1 MSVPDPSGSMSM
13 LDMDMNM
20 AMQHSDHPLAAL
32 VSAAAAAAAAAAVS
46 TAEDSGDMDAMDT
59 GGIDAMDTQPMPFTA
74 YTSGTA
80 TQAHVTDAGI
90 RSTNESAIPCDFIAS
105 LRSVAPFVT
114 ILRAISFKQKA
125 YCTIAAEGMRLTAE
139 DSRTVQAKAYLPK
152 SLFREFKLS
161 DNTTLDPDE
170 ELSFMVDI
178 RMLTDCLSIFGAQ
191 QQPGSSST
199 NGDDYMQQPQHTSYA
214 TQQSSPVSL
223 QLSYPRNG
231 GELTLMLKDGNVV
244 TACSLATY
252 DNEPITDLHMSF
264 GDRRTVG
271 KIIMKSDWLKTAFA
285 ELDSTSSD
293 LTLAISPQ
301 HPFFRIS
308 ASGLAG
314 ESQLDY
320 PRDTEVLESFNCTMA
335 TVNKYKFTMLHPC
348 MKALGISAKT
358 SIRVNEIGILSMQ
371 FMIQLTTS
379 QISFVDYIVLPIEEN
394 N

>member
-74 YTSGTA
+74 YT
-80 TQAHVTDAGI
+80 
-90 RSTNESAIPCDFIAS
+90 
-105 LRSVAPFVT
+105 SVAPFVT

-231 GELTLMLKDGNVV
+231 GELTLI
-244 TACSLATY
+244 LATY

-320 PRDTEVLESFNCTMA
+320 PRDTEGA
-335 TVNKYKFTMLHPC
+335 R
-348 MKALGISAKT
+348 I
-358 SIRVNEIGILSMQ
+358 I
-371 FMIQLTTS
+371 
-379 QISFVDYIVLPIEEN
+379 
-394 N
+394 

>member
-59 GGIDAMDTQPMPFTA
+59 GGIDCH
-74 YTSGTA
+74 G
-80 TQAHVTDAGI
+80 H
-90 RSTNESAIPCDFIAS
+90 STHAIHCLHKCRP
-105 LRSVAPFVT
+105 LVT

-191 QQPGSSST
+191 QQPVFAGF
-199 NGDDYMQQPQHTSYA
+199 
-214 TQQSSPVSL
+214 L

-335 TVNKYKFTMLHPC
+335 TVNNTSLPC
-348 MKALGISAKT
+348 FIH
-358 SIRVNEIGILSMQ
+358 V
-371 FMIQLTTS
+371 
-379 QISFVDYIVLPIEEN
+379 
-394 N
+394 